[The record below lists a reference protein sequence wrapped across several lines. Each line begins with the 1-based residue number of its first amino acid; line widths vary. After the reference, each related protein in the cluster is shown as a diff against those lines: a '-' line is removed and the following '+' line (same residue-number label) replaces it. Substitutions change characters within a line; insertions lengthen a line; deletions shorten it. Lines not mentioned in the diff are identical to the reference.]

1 MKRTLIALLVLSSLV
16 LAACATTM
24 PASVTGTVSK
34 IDGAII
40 TVTPANGSQP
50 TDVVLNWAT
59 TVYEA
64 SGAKASGVSVL
75 TVGQPVDVWLE
86 RGSTTATRINI
97 GQ

>member
-1 MKRTLIALLVLSSLV
+1 MLLAIAVL

-24 PASVTGTVSK
+24 PANVTGNVSK
-34 IDGAII
+34 VDGALI
-40 TVTPANGSQP
+40 TVTPANGGQP
-50 TDVVLNWAT
+50 TEVVLNWAT

-75 TVGQPVDVWLE
+75 TVGKPVDVWLE